1 MSSSGM
7 GAGCQSPSFFSNT
20 TPVSSCTCR
29 TKGHEIIR
37 DGQPAAVWLGRLAEE
52 GSHSASLSRVKV
64 GVCVCGGGGGDIRI
78 CWITVL
84 EDSAP
89 AFASSAKMW
98 QWGNSV
104 TAYCVMS
111 PWFLSYCA
119 GDEREKNG
127 EQRIQHMMKGSPCW
141 WGICEALFKKAGWQR
156 MRRRRRKNGWA
167 PREKY
172 IRPIVQLRGG
182 STQQTGWG
190 WGGWRTYSLTPAI
203 KYLTV
208 AIYTVTQSVQ
218 GLII

>member
-1 MSSSGM
+1 M
-7 GAGCQSPSFFSNT
+7 AN
-20 TPVSSCTCR
+20 
-29 TKGHEIIR
+29 
-37 DGQPAAVWLGRLAEE
+37 QPQCDSVVWQRKEVTD
-52 GSHSASLSRVKV
+52 ASLSRE
-64 GVCVCGGGGGDIRI
+64 GGDIRI

-84 EDSAP
+84 EDSAH
-89 AFASSAKMW
+89 AFASGAKMW

-167 PREKY
+167 QREKY
-172 IRPIVQLRGG
+172 IRPIVQLKRG
-182 STQQTGWG
+182 STQQTG
-190 WGGWRTYSLTPAI
+190 GGGGGETLYVQPHACDQIFISRHLYSHQERAGVDYIDHATN
-203 KYLTV
+203 
-208 AIYTVTQSVQ
+208 
-218 GLII
+218 